1 MGAQRGSGGLR
12 DARAARHQPR
22 ERPLRPEA
30 RDARGRA
37 QRVAAPPAC
46 LRVPDA
52 VEFTFTVTVAAQL
65 WRARS
70 RLHRS
75 QIFQVNTP
83 LISRRYVGILDLSE
97 IKLNIEMF

>member
-37 QRVAAPPAC
+37 QRIAAPPAC

-75 QIFQVNTP
+75 QILQVNMR
-83 LISRRYVGILDLSE
+83 LKALAE
-97 IKLNIEMF
+97 IYTMHPFALL